1 MLALLSSFPESK
13 ESPWFFAGR
22 DLLLLFCLFFYF
34 FFLRQQHQQTIKQ
47 LQQVPLLFLALH
59 AGNKGER

>member
-34 FFLRQQHQQTIKQ
+34 FFFKAATSANHQAT
-47 LQQVPLLFLALH
+47 PASPFAFSCLACW
-59 AGNKGER
+59 K